1 MEFCLPM
8 IQYPTNL
15 SDPLQP
21 GPGFCVFA
29 LKGAVLSSG
38 TNQPPRS
45 TRFAH
50 RHKLIEMRGQDE
62 PFNVFPCAE

>member
-8 IQYPTNL
+8 IQYPNETH

-21 GPGFCVFA
+21 GPGFGVFA

-45 TRFAH
+45 TSFAH
-50 RHKLIEMRGQDE
+50 KHKLIEMRG
-62 PFNVFPCAE
+62 